1 MILMFMMD
9 TKTIVSELLA
19 TGLTQQEL
27 ANLVP
32 CSQAA
37 INAYLSGKRGARP
50 SYPIGR
56 RLDELHTERVSN
68 KARRRRS
75 TDKKSP

>member
-1 MILMFMMD
+1 MMFMMD
-9 TKTIVSELLA
+9 TKTKVTELLA

-27 ANLVP
+27 ADLVP

-37 INAYLSGKRGARP
+37 INAYLSGKRGSRP

-56 RLDELHTERVSN
+56 RLDELHGERVL
-68 KARRRRS
+68 KTVKRRRS
-75 TDKKSP
+75 TDKGVGK